1 MSFHVQWLK
10 TVPRDLPWGSS
21 PTLSS
26 PSSLISLHCPIH
38 TFHVGLA
45 GFSLPHDHNRYL
57 VLPGW
62 ITLLPPLIPHRHTP
76 HHYLLLYFFNHS
88 KLPIV
93 PSSTYLAFVKSMPHS
108 FNFSCVLSYNKGRE
122 KTHWAGNPWPG
133 SALVANHL
141 HVPCKNIKIATKSK
155 QGLISKRR
163 NLIDPTIECK

>member
-10 TVPRDLPWGSS
+10 IVPRNLPWGSS

-38 TFHVGLA
+38 TFHIGLA
-45 GFSLPHDHNRYL
+45 GFSLPQDHNRYL

-62 ITLLPPLIPHRHTP
+62 IILLPPLIPHMHTP

-88 KLPIV
+88 KLPNF

-108 FNFSCVLSYNKGRE
+108 FNFRCVLPYNKEE
-122 KTHWAGNPWPG
+122 KKHTGLGTHG
-133 SALVANHL
+133 LVL
-141 HVPCKNIKIATKSK
+141 LWLLITYMYHVKTLKKPPKASK
-155 QGLISKRR
+155 V
-163 NLIDPTIECK
+163 